1 MALFEVYGVYHGK
14 TSQKRCLADVFF
26 AVKPNIGGVDIG
38 RWDLAAR
45 PLGAASPAVFQVRSW
60 SFSSLFHLFMNQAP
74 QTPRGGHPL
83 VRLPPTLPSARR
95 AFPPNENRLIGNKRK
110 RPIRKSVDV
119 VTS

>member
-38 RWDLAAR
+38 RGDLAAR
-45 PLGAASPAVFQVRSW
+45 PLGAASPAVFQVRS
-60 SFSSLFHLFMNQAP
+60 FVCSSVSYAPMTQAP

-95 AFPPNENRLIGNKRK
+95 AFPPNDAMLLNEYQKTTR
-110 RPIRKSVDV
+110 RKSVDV

>member
-38 RWDLAAR
+38 RGDLAAR
-45 PLGAASPAVFQVRSW
+45 PLGAASPAVFQVRSVVGR
-60 SFSSLFHLFMNQAP
+60 SSEPVEMTQAP

-95 AFPPNENRLIGNKRK
+95 AFPPNGCKLRYEKPK
-110 RPIRKSVDV
+110 RPK
-119 VTS
+119 

>member
-38 RWDLAAR
+38 RGDLAAR
-45 PLGAASPAVFQVRSW
+45 PLGAASPAVFQVRR
-60 SFSSLFHLFMNQAP
+60 FPVFNHALDEMNQVT

-95 AFPPNENRLIGNKRK
+95 AFPPNDSKLECKTRTTERW
-110 RPIRKSVDV
+110 KSVDV

>member
-38 RWDLAAR
+38 RGDLAAR
-45 PLGAASPAVFQVRSW
+45 PLGAASPAVFQVRSV
-60 SFSSLFHLFMNQAP
+60 FSDKSYPCSMTQAP

-95 AFPPNENRLIGNKRK
+95 AFPPNESNVKYENRHKEK
-110 RPIRKSVDV
+110 RKSVDV

>member
-38 RWDLAAR
+38 RGDLAAR
-45 PLGAASPAVFQVRSW
+45 PLGAASPAVFQVRS
-60 SFSSLFHLFMNQAP
+60 FSVVKAYPFEMTQAP

-95 AFPPNENRLIGNKRK
+95 AFPPNDSTL
-110 RPIRKSVDV
+110 
-119 VTS
+119 